1 MGFGCSLAHYFRV
14 YPWTAGQSFTQ
25 IVQVL
30 LAFFLASQ
38 SVPSPLEFAQITLVL
53 FLIFIPGLSVCSFVC
68 CDGYIYPGWPGRNL
82 WLPGHRSTLLALW
95 QVTRQMLFAPSTYKN
110 TNTDTSTRWK
120 DIQLKMIQPHHRD
133 KIYLAHIQKK
143 IYIGQPKYIPHC
155 RIQSKSSMSPQAW
168 VKRWYNHQCPW
179 VVITIQ
185 NQWTLSQFSTIYFR
199 IFTSILLTYKQWRNH
214 RSRCSY

>member
-1 MGFGCSLAHYFRV
+1 MYI
-14 YPWTAGQSFTQ
+14 Y
-25 IVQVL
+25 INN
-30 LAFFLASQ
+30 
-38 SVPSPLEFAQITLVL
+38 I

-110 TNTDTSTRWK
+110 TNTNTNTDTSTRWK
-120 DIQLKMIQPHHRD
+120 DIQLKTNNHTIGTTYIWHISR
-133 KIYLAHIQKK
+133 KIYF
-143 IYIGQPKYIPHC
+143 GQPKFIPHC
-155 RIQSKSSMSPQAW
+155 RTQSKSSMSPQAW

-185 NQWTLSQFSTIYFR
+185 NQCTLSQFSAIYFR